1 MTTGTT
7 REKETHDV
15 QIFKMAQRLSVDCIT
30 TLGSEKEDMECA
42 EREGE
47 DEHARPVLARRHTE
61 PIAFRTTKPD
71 LGVATNNRSNSDS
84 HNVVE
89 EANSLVYHRTLY
101 AQLPGKQC
109 SESTIEDP
117 PLQSESSYPKSS
129 LASSATWPDACVSDD
144 HRALDEHIG
153 ATARRL
159 LKSTVSMRHST
170 LGNIRKSAVQ
180 ASDFRLPP
188 QQPEKRFVDDIGM
201 LFPGI
206 SDRQQC
212 TRSEAHFVTSFR
224 LCEPTEYTT
233 ALADHGLTYEDYCR
247 LITALRDF
255 LNKIWTGIRRRRCAG
270 PVSASTAEASKRKT
284 SGKKHGPGKCGRF
297 WDTTEQL
304 KKNQQEAVA
313 LNQLLEEI
321 TWNLQARGVS
331 VMVCVHSFSLFA
343 PSRVSESHI
352 QILHVDRDQTLQAA
366 LMSAPPGK
374 PSQRMGPR
382 LSFVDAFPSAEES
395 EPRPTLERQAMS
407 APETIR
413 CANDPIPH
421 QAQSR
426 DRSKPYLLWPNA
438 VPLRKRQV
446 LNANIDRYG
455 ADPYFRAWMR
465 ASINASTRRST
476 YAKYLAEM
484 EDNPLA
490 NRRKQYADTTLKQD
504 IVAALV
510 SDDRAWK
517 GQFPSAV
524 NRTSYEH
531 NRRLECRQT
540 VERGTRLRVLR
551 FSFRHP
557 IYPPHTPE
565 MDALGLNKHAYHAIL
580 TDIDRM
586 HTKMRLNTRC
596 PGMYVLASLMK
607 VRRKGTKDAVM
618 KAREYIRRLNASQR
632 ELVWT
637 IEKIPWVYD
646 KGGGRNRTE
655 WEISAW
661 NAADPLELLMQLERW
676 GIIQNRMS
684 LGDED

>member
-1 MTTGTT
+1 MTTRKT

-15 QIFKMAQRLSVDCIT
+15 QIFKMAQRLSMDCIT
-30 TLGSEKEDMECA
+30 TLGSEREDIGCA
-42 EREGE
+42 EREE
-47 DEHARPVLARRHTE
+47 KDEHARPVLSRRHTD
-61 PIAFRTTKPD
+61 PIPFRTTKPD
-71 LGVATNNRSNSDS
+71 LDVATNNISNSDS
-84 HNVVE
+84 HVIKD
-89 EANSLVYHRTLY
+89 ANSLVYRRAIY
-101 AQLPGKQC
+101 AQSSGKQC
-109 SESTIEDP
+109 SESTIADP

-129 LASSATWPDACVSDD
+129 LISSATRPDACVSGD
-144 HRALDEHIG
+144 HRVLGERIG
-153 ATARRL
+153 ARARSL
-159 LKSTVSMRHST
+159 LKSTISIRHST
-170 LGNIRKSAVQ
+170 LENIRKSVVQ

-188 QQPEKRFVDDIGM
+188 QQPEKRFVDDIGI
-201 LFPGI
+201 LFPGV

-212 TRSEAHFVTSFR
+212 AQSEAHFVTSFR

-233 ALADHGLTYEDYCR
+233 ALADHGLTYEDYRR

-255 LNKIWTGIRRRRCAG
+255 LNKIWTGVRRKKCAG
-270 PVSASTAEASKRKT
+270 PVVASPAEAGQRKT
-284 SGKKHGPGKCGRF
+284 SRKKHGPGKCGRF

-352 QILHVDRDQTLQAA
+352 QIFHIDRDQTLQAA
-366 LMSAPPGK
+366 LMSEHPAK
-374 PSQRMGPR
+374 PSQRMGQR
-382 LSFVDAFPSAEES
+382 LSFIDVFPCAES
-395 EPRPTLERQAMS
+395 GPRPTLGRQAMS
-407 APETIR
+407 AAGTIR
-413 CANDPIPH
+413 CADDLISH
-421 QAQSR
+421 HAQIR
-426 DRSKPYLLWPNA
+426 DRSKPYPLYPNA
-438 VPLRKRQV
+438 VPLRKREV
-446 LNANIDRYG
+446 LSANIDRYG
-455 ADPYFRAWMR
+455 VDPYFRAWMR

-484 EDNPLA
+484 EDTPLV

-504 IVAALV
+504 IIAALV

-517 GQFPSAV
+517 EQFPSAV

-551 FSFRHP
+551 FGFRHP

-565 MDALGLNKHAYHAIL
+565 MNALGLNKHAYHAIL

-586 HTKMRLNTRC
+586 HTKLRLNTRC
-596 PGMYVLASLMK
+596 PGMYVVASVMK

-655 WEISAW
+655 WEISA
-661 NAADPLELLMQLERW
+661 
-676 GIIQNRMS
+676 
-684 LGDED
+684 